1 MKKVLIS
8 IVIVLSIS
16 PLAFAEGI
24 KYNPNRPEWNEFCPF
39 GLENPETKE
48 TKWYQPYYT
57 KINAKE
63 QNYWAQR
70 KQDFEKSLNFCDK
83 VEAKH
88 QNACYEKIKTRQINL
103 NNNHVTALKESE
115 NVQAQI
121 MQLMHYSN
129 HERRLD
135 DELDLKKQ
143 QVDIQRMYVQNQNM
157 PKTYNVNLNHNV
169 KYNSYGLSD

>member
-1 MKKVLIS
+1 MKKVLILLAIIINFNS
-8 IVIVLSIS
+8 LS
-16 PLAFAEGI
+16 FAESI

-39 GLENPETKE
+39 GFEAPVTKE

-57 KINAKE
+57 KMNAKE

-70 KQDFEKSLNFCDK
+70 KQDFEKSLDFCDK
-83 VEAKH
+83 VEIKY

-135 DELDLKKQ
+135 EELDLKKQ
-143 QVDIQRMYVQNQNM
+143 QVDIQRMHVINQGM
-157 PKTYNVNLNHNV
+157 PKTHNINLNHNIR
-169 KYNSYGLSD
+169 YNGF